1 MLVLVEHVCPFK
13 DQNDHNTIMLLKY
26 RPPKCVMLHARRFSG
41 VKKIIFIRCSS
52 NWWSL
57 RMPPTHTLVCSSGF
71 PRWPQGGPAPYS
83 ERPQTLPYHTRHQ
96 GSMHHTI
103 LRTYTPDLTSGG
115 LLTIPWCLRHPPITG
130 GWVCRP
136 QHPWLEALTDGGDGK
151 HCDNEEM
158 NMQGKGLWWPQGIG
172 NWRVCLTMRGLSG
185 SDISPLPGL
194 MCPSAYC
201 VFHIGAP
208 INSRVG
214 AIVPQYLP
222 IPKPSSHPVW
232 ASFPPPP
239 TLKKDLEI
247 EDKIL
252 EVEQT
257 I

>member
-1 MLVLVEHVCPFK
+1 M
-13 DQNDHNTIMLLKY
+13 
-26 RPPKCVMLHARRFSG
+26 
-41 VKKIIFIRCSS
+41 
-52 NWWSL
+52 
-57 RMPPTHTLVCSSGF
+57 
-71 PRWPQGGPAPYS
+71 
-83 ERPQTLPYHTRHQ
+83 PQTPSPHWRLALQTST
-96 GSMHHTI
+96 SMI
-103 LRTYTPDLTSGG
+103 GNFDWWWRWQKL
-115 LLTIPWCLRHPPITG
+115 
-130 GWVCRP
+130 
-136 QHPWLEALTDGGDGK
+136 

-158 NMQGKGLWWPQGIG
+158 NVQGKGLWWPQGIG

-239 TLKKDLEI
+239 PPSKRSRNRGQNIGGGANNLSTSATQCIIFTAYGEAGRWCMRMQYVWTRREQMHDEWRCRLGPVQAPWWVMGAP
-247 EDKIL
+247 IL
-252 EVEQT
+252 ARRGGDAVSVNHWTRHGEMHDGSHIGEEGVTCCELAQAGCVHQRPGCEREMQ